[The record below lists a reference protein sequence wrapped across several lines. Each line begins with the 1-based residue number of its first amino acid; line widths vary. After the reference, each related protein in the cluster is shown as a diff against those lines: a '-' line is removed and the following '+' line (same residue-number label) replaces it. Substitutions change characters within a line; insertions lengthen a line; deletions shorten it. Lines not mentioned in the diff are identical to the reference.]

1 MPSTKTGC
9 RVLNPGALATAIGL
23 VALSA
28 VGSLSQASTA
38 QTAQAP
44 SYTETQALSGEAA
57 YQRYCAACH
66 RANLAGSEAGPALA
80 GAGFIS
86 GWGTRSV
93 GELFELT
100 QATMPPGG
108 AGILSTSGITN
119 VIAYVLKANG
129 VPSGVRPLLATDT
142 SIIGVEIGRAHV

>member
-9 RVLNPGALATAIGL
+9 RVLNPAALATAIGL

-44 SYTETQALSGEAA
+44 SYTEAQALSGESA

-80 GAGFIS
+80 GAEFIS

-100 QATMPPGG
+100 QATMPPRGCRDPQHEWHHQCHR
-108 AGILSTSGITN
+108 I
-119 VIAYVLKANG
+119 
-129 VPSGVRPLLATDT
+129 RPE
-142 SIIGVEIGRAHV
+142 S